1 MTTSATAV
9 VDDNEA
15 EMAGLV
21 DTELEDTTAFHSL
34 REAREAIADCR
45 RCDLFRHATQAVFG
59 EGPSHAPIMLVGEQP
74 GDKEDLAGRPFVGPA
89 GRLLDEAVKEAGI
102 ERDQTYVTNAVKH
115 FKFTERGKRRLHQRP
130 DAGEAAACRF
140 WLKLER
146 QFVQP
151 RVIVALGA
159 TAAHSILGKAV
170 AINKLR
176 GEPQRLD
183 DTTWLAVTV
192 HPSYLLR
199 LKELQDI
206 DNERRRFVDDLR
218 RAKALLKAH

>member
-1 MTTSATAV
+1 
-9 VDDNEA
+9 
-15 EMAGLV
+15 
-21 DTELEDTTAFHSL
+21 
-34 REAREAIADCR
+34 
-45 RCDLFRHATQAVFG
+45 
-59 EGPSHAPIMLVGEQP
+59 
-74 GDKEDLAGRPFVGPA
+74 
-89 GRLLDEAVKEAGI
+89 LLDEAIKEAGI
-102 ERDQTYVTNAVKH
+102 ERDETYVTNAVKH

-130 DAGEAAACRF
+130 NAGEVAACRF

-146 QFVQP
+146 DFVQP

-176 GEPQRLD
+176 GQPHRID

-206 DNERRRFVDDLR
+206 ETERRRFVDDLCG
-218 RAKALLKAH
+218 AKALVMRR